1 MRENGWVP
9 VRAQEQSIRTE
20 ARRGFQKHVVR
31 FTRAEHLQ
39 SWEKNQVRPEVVL
52 VNSHRREKQQ
62 PPFTVKSLVRFT
74 APSRFHRSTHAL
86 RPYPFYLGSSM
97 AVMSRPAFQ

>member
-31 FTRAEHLQ
+31 FARVEYLQ
-39 SWEKNQVRPEVVL
+39 TWEKNQVRPETWTP
-52 VNSHRREKQQ
+52 SGRRRGNVTKAG
-62 PPFTVKSLVRFT
+62 FAGL
-74 APSRFHRSTHAL
+74 
-86 RPYPFYLGSSM
+86 LGLD
-97 AVMSRPAFQ
+97 F

>member
-31 FTRAEHLQ
+31 FARAEHLQ
-39 SWEKNQVRPEVVL
+39 SWEKNQVRLPDHPQRNLAAYTGCQVEAEL
-52 VNSHRREKQQ
+52 LSGLYLSPK
-62 PPFTVKSLVRFT
+62 KGT
-74 APSRFHRSTHAL
+74 A
-86 RPYPFYLGSSM
+86 
-97 AVMSRPAFQ
+97 